1 MRPHLS
7 DLFDPARLADAV
19 AGGYVREQT
28 HPELPLRILNYTE
41 KTQYERAWTEVT
53 RFCRG
58 LVVDEADRIVAR
70 PYPKFF
76 NYGEYPEGAFDLD
89 APAVVADKADG
100 SLGVLYPT
108 PDGYAVATRGSFTS
122 DQALHATEV
131 WRERYADRMKV
142 PEGVTCLFEII
153 YPANRIVCDYGGL
166 DDLVLLGGV
175 DIATGRPAE
184 VDGWPGPAVE
194 RFAYGT
200 LREALAAPP
209 RPGAEGLI
217 VRLPGRDGAVD
228 LMVKLKQD
236 DYLALH
242 RVITGLNARVVW
254 ERLGAGED
262 TAAICEGLPDEF
274 HGWVRDM
281 ARGLADRQREL
292 LARIEAEHAAIVVA
306 LPDGWGRKDY
316 AALASRSPL
325 RGWLFQVLD
334 GKDPSARIWHSLKPS
349 GDDRPFTLSEDVS

>member
-1 MRPHLS
+1 MRPHID
-7 DLFDPARLADAV
+7 DLLDPVRLAEAV
-19 AGGYVREQT
+19 AGGYVKEQT

-53 RFCRG
+53 RLCRG
-58 LVVDEADRIVAR
+58 LVVDGDGRVAAR

-76 NYGEYPEGAFDLD
+76 NYAEYPEGSFDLD
-89 APAVVADKADG
+89 EPAVVSDKADG
-100 SLGVLYPT
+100 SLGLLYPT
-108 PDGYAVATRGSFTS
+108 PDGHAVATRGSFAS
-122 DQALHATEV
+122 DQARHATAV

-175 DIATGRPAE
+175 DIATGRVVE
-184 VDGWPGPAVE
+184 VDGWPGPAAE
-194 RFAYGT
+194 TFAHRT

-217 VRLPGRDGAVD
+217 VRLPGRGD
-228 LMVKLKQD
+228 LMVKLKQE

-242 RVITGLNARVVW
+242 RMITGLNARVVW

-262 TAAICEGLPDEF
+262 TAAVCEGLPDEF
-274 HGWVRDM
+274 HGWVNALARDLDG
-281 ARGLADRQREL
+281 RRREL
-292 LARIEAEHAAIVVA
+292 LARIEAEHAAIVAA
-306 LPDGWGRKDY
+306 LPDGWSRKDY
-316 AALASRSPL
+316 AAVASRSPL

-334 GKDPSARIWHSLKPS
+334 GRDPSARIWQTLRPA
-349 GDDRPFTLSEDVS
+349 GDDRPFTPSEDVS